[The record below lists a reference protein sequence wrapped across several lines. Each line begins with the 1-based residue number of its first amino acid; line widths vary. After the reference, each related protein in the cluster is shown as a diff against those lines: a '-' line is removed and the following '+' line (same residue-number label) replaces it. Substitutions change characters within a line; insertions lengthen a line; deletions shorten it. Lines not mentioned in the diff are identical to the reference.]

1 NAITA
6 GDVISATATDANGN
20 TSQFAAD
27 ISSSALAASAG
38 GPYAIAAGNSFTLVS
53 SAVNPLG
60 VPLTYSWTINGHAA
74 AASGANPT
82 LTWAQLQALGI
93 DDGPANFVLTVAV
106 DDGHGHTAASPVAT
120 LALSDTPPTATFSN
134 NGPIIL
140 GNAPTVSF
148 SNPFDPS
155 AADTA
160 AGFHYAFSLGANAL
174 ASATYA
180 SSGAT
185 ASQGF
190 NLIAGTHTVYG
201 RIIDQHDG
209 YTQYQ
214 TTIMVNQDATTTAVT
229 SSVTPSVLYQSVT
242 FTATVSPNAAG
253 AGIPTGTV
261 TFMDEAITLGTGT
274 LNRLSGN
281 DQATFSTSALGMGAH
296 SIT

>member
-60 VPLTYSWTINGHAA
+60 VPLTYSWTIN
-74 AASGANPT
+74 
-82 LTWAQLQALGI
+82 
-93 DDGPANFVLTVAV
+93 
-106 DDGHGHTAASPVAT
+106 GHTAASPVAT